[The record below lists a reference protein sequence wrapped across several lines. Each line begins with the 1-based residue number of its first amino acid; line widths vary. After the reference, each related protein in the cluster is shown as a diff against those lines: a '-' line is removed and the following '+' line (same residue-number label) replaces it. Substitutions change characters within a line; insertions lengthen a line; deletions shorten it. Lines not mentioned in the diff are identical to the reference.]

1 MSCRGILY
9 LWPRDKDDEL
19 SGVPTDYQKNFQSLK
34 SLNSAD
40 VPPEALEDNM
50 TS

>member
-19 SGVPTDYQKNFQSLK
+19 SGVPTDYQKEFSVTEITEL
-34 SLNSAD
+34 S
-40 VPPEALEDNM
+40 
-50 TS
+50 